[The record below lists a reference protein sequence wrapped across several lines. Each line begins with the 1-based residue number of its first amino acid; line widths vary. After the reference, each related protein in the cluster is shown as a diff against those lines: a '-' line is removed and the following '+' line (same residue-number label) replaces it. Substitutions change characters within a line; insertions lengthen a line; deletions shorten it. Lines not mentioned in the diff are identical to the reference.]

1 MAPINLVHGSVEI
14 YVFGLHFGLSLEE
27 KDFTLGSFFKSVC
40 NGFSVFLG
48 TDDSGGESLFS
59 RELEEL
65 VFPDVL
71 GVVVVSKELSLVLD
85 IRSNEGGV
93 GVDLPDFILC
103 REVVLF
109 GVGIC
114 IVIILNRRGKE

>member
-40 NGFSVFLG
+40 DGFSISLG
-48 TDDSGGESLFS
+48 TDNSGSESLFG
-59 RELEEL
+59 REFEKL

-71 GVVVVSKELSLVLD
+71 GMVVVGKELGLVLD
-85 IRSNEGGV
+85 IGSNEGRV

-109 GVGIC
+109 WVGIC